1 MNVLVTGGAGFIG
14 SHLSARRLARGDRV
28 VVLDDFNDF
37 YDPGLKRE
45 NVAPYLS
52 HPNFRLVEGD
62 IRDRA
67 LVFRTFAEER
77 FDAVLHL
84 AARAGVRPSLREPV
98 LYEEVNCVATLH
110 LLEAAVAHGRP
121 LFLFASSS
129 SVYGINSKLPFSE
142 DDPIDRP
149 ISPYATTKRAGE
161 LHVFTAHHLHG
172 LRAFCLRFF
181 TVYGPRQRPEMAI
194 ARFIRSIEEGVPIP
208 FYGDG
213 SSRRDYT
220 YIDDI
225 ADGVEAALERAP
237 SGSSFEI
244 VNLGGARPVTLSELV
259 AAIESATGRKATL
272 DRQPLQ
278 PGDVPVTYAS
288 VEKAERLLG
297 FRARV
302 PLAEGLQHSVEW
314 FRQRRVDAII
324 RPLA

>member
-1 MNVLVTGGAGFIG
+1 MNLLVTGGAGFIG

-28 VVLDDFNDF
+28 VVVDDFNDF
-37 YDPGLKRE
+37 YDPALKRE
-45 NVAPYLS
+45 NVRDLLA
-52 HPNFRLVEGD
+52 HPAFRLVEGD

-67 LVFRTFAEER
+67 LVFRTFSEGR

-84 AARAGVRPSLREPV
+84 AARAGVRPSLKDPV

-110 LLEAAVAHGRP
+110 LLEAAVAYGRP
-121 LFLFASSS
+121 RFLFASSS
-129 SVYGINSKLPFSE
+129 SVYGINSKLPFAE

-161 LHVFTAHHLHG
+161 LHVYNAHHLHG
-172 LRAFCLRFF
+172 LSAFCLRFF

-225 ADGVEAALERAP
+225 ADGVEAALD
-237 SGSSFEI
+237 SGTDPGFEI
-244 VNLGGARPVTLSELV
+244 VNLGGAHPVTLTELV
-259 AAIESATGRKATL
+259 SGIERATGRKARL
-272 DRQPLQ
+272 DRQPPQ

-302 PLAEGLQHSVEW
+302 PLAEGLARSVQW
-314 FRQRRVDAII
+314 FRQRKVGAVHG
-324 RPLA
+324 PVA